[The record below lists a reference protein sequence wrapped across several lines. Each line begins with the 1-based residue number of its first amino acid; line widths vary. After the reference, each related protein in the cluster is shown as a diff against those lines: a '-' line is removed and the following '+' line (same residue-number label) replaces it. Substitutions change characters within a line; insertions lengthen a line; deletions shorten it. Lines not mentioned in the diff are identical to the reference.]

1 MLCRPL
7 STTLVVWSDFKQSII
22 KSLSRQIK
30 QAWDTHNIIKVIIKS
45 WLMGVGLW
53 ILETSQVFYVTLVT
67 YFTSGELT
75 GFKIIH

>member
-30 QAWDTHNIIKVIIKS
+30 QAWDTHNIIKVIIKR
-45 WLMGVGLW
+45 WLMGVGL
-53 ILETSQVFYVTLVT
+53 
-67 YFTSGELT
+67 
-75 GFKIIH
+75 